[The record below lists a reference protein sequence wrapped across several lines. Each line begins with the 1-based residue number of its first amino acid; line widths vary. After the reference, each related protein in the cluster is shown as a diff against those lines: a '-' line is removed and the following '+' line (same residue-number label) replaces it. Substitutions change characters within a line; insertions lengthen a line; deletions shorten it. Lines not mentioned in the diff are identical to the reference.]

1 MIKTYWLIL
10 CARSADYGGRPNVL
24 WAGRPAL
31 HTFVSFV
38 QNSLRAKCALIQALH
53 QILVLYTPHFYRYKL
68 NVVFIR
74 AASRWPPGRS
84 RWGGASV
91 AWRSAARCRFL
102 CGVLSCI
109 WTAYGQNVRM
119 SLILPLEQPDQ
130 IGNNCRILCKW
141 FSMCDSSFTGLYL
154 TLILTL

>member
-102 CGVLSCI
+102 CGVPSGI
-109 WTAYGQNVRM
+109 WTAYAQNARM
-119 SLILPLEQPDQ
+119 SLVLLPAKPSPAD
-130 IGNNCRILCKW
+130 NSRRVWYKW
-141 FSMCDSSFTGLYL
+141 FPLCDSPFAGPNL